1 MGKNYADFCNV
12 TNMIQKMM
20 RKDTNS
26 STSTSGTSNET
37 VDSDDDVDQNCCDVK
52 NDCDCTTLLCKT
64 GCQTNYKCISL
75 RKIFKKIKQSMK
87 KGKKPKKSKKHR
99 KAVSLT
105 DVHLEGSNRL
115 VDRLIESTNEIQMQ
129 PTIAST
135 IASDVVVPMREYSFV
150 ESDHEAEKEPIGEE
164 SAEPPRAKKK
174 KKRKRKEMEEKVFST
189 EELEAVTSQVEEELD
204 TRSTVA

>member
-1 MGKNYADFCNV
+1 MG
-12 TNMIQKMM
+12 IQKIM
-20 RKDTNS
+20 RKEANS

-37 VDSDDDVDQNCCDVK
+37 VDSDDEVDQNCCDVK

-115 VDRLIESTNEIQMQ
+115 VDRLIESTNEIQIQ
-129 PTIAST
+129 PTIAS
-135 IASDVVVPMREYSFV
+135 DVMVPIREYSFV
-150 ESDHEAEKEPIGEE
+150 ESDHLAAQEAEKEPIGEQ
-164 SAEPPRAKKK
+164 SAEQPRAKKK
-174 KKRKRKEMEEKVFST
+174 RKRKRKEMEEKVFST
-189 EELEAVTSQVEEELD
+189 EELEAVRSQVEEELA